1 MTIISPEGLVLLSP
15 SRLALLQCPRRGRQ
29 LLDERRG
36 DPGIPARVG
45 RAAHRV
51 LASLARRGY
60 PEDAFEVIPALTRS
74 ALRAE
79 WTPGVE
85 EQARYEAELHALTDL
100 LREFSFEWERP
111 ALTAPFVESWVEL
124 RHTSGHILLS
134 GRLDLLFPPADR
146 DGGWAEVVD
155 FKSGAQPMDPEEG
168 DGQAPLPIVAQ
179 AALARAKLGLQC
191 PVRVRNVYLRTRA
204 EERWGLDQ
212 RTLVDGW
219 RRVRELAADVLAD
232 RWPAVPGG
240 HCERCRVQCEWAPR
254 SLDAEELG
262 LVDDPKADGE

>member
-15 SRLALLQCPRRGRQ
+15 SRLALLQCPRRGKQ

-100 LREFSFEWERP
+100 LREFVFEWERP
-111 ALTAPFVESWVEL
+111 AVTVPFVESWVEL

-146 DGGWAEVVD
+146 DGSWAEVVD
-155 FKSGAQPMDPEEG
+155 LKSGQEPLALDAEDADP
-168 DGQAPLPIVAQ
+168 PLSVVAQ

-191 PVRVRNVYLRTRA
+191 PVRVRNVFLRTRS
-204 EERWGLDQ
+204 EQRWDLGQ
-212 RTLVDGW
+212 QALVDGW
-219 RRVRELAADVLAD
+219 RRVRALAADILGD
-232 RWPAVPGG
+232 RWPAVPGS
-240 HCERCRVQCEWAPR
+240 HCERCRVECGWAPR